1 MICRD
6 FCHLAD
12 PFDFLAALAAKALY
26 GRLRR
31 PGTRRADGWNEKTKR
46 EKHDMGLSMTA
57 RHWQIAARGAVAGMA
72 LLLANPAM
80 AQDAV
85 ADFYKGKTI
94 SILVGAGEGGSFVP
108 YAQILAEH
116 MKRHLAGTPNI
127 IVKTM
132 GGQGGGLDTAIQMQ
146 NTATK
151 DGLTMAM
158 TQQTIVL
165 AQVINPEFARYDA
178 RTWNW
183 VGNMAAIRNMLAV
196 WHTAKA
202 QSVEDAK
209 TIEAIVGATGP
220 SSPTYIMPSFL
231 NRFAGTKFKIVSGYK
246 GTADLNLAMQRG
258 EIEVRGGSWVSVEL
272 AVPEFITEKKLKP
285 IVFASLD
292 RDPGN
297 KDVPTLA
304 ELVSDPKA
312 KQAAEFISAEAAF
325 GRAFFLPPGVPA
337 DRVAALR
344 KAFEAMIKDPIVLAD
359 AAKKRLPI
367 DPTSAE
373 DLTKV
378 TAKVIATPKDV
389 AALAK

>member
-1 MICRD
+1 MRS
-6 FCHLAD
+6 
-12 PFDFLAALAAKALY
+12 
-26 GRLRR
+26 
-31 PGTRRADGWNEKTKR
+31 
-46 EKHDMGLSMTA
+46 SMTGCDW
-57 RHWQIAARGAVAGMA
+57 RIAAGFAVAGMVLSFA
-72 LLLANPAM
+72 APAV
-80 AQDAV
+80 AQDAG
-85 ADFYKGKTI
+85 AEFYRGKTI

-116 MKRHLAGTPNI
+116 MKRHIPGAPNI

-202 QSVEDAK
+202 QSVEAAK
-209 TIEAIVGATGP
+209 TTEAIVGATGP

-304 ELVSDPKA
+304 ELVSDPQA

-337 DRVAALR
+337 DRVATLR
-344 KAFEAMIKDPIVLAD
+344 KAFEAMIKDPVMLAD

-367 DPTSAE
+367 DPTTAE

-378 TAKVIATPKDV
+378 TAKVVATPKDV

>member
-1 MICRD
+1 MKRREAS
-6 FCHLAD
+6 LK
-12 PFDFLAALAAKALY
+12 AASL
-26 GRLRR
+26 G
-31 PGTRRADGWNEKTKR
+31 
-46 EKHDMGLSMTA
+46 
-57 RHWQIAARGAVAGMA
+57 IAGCLMA
-72 LLLANPAM
+72 SPVI

-85 ADFYKGKTI
+85 DFYKGKTI

-116 MKRHLAGTPNI
+116 MKRHIPGQPNI
-127 IVKTM
+127 IVRTM

-146 NTATK
+146 NTVTK

-183 VGNMAAIRNMLAV
+183 IGNMAAIRNMLAV

-202 QSVEDAK
+202 QSVEAAK
-209 TIEAIVGATGP
+209 SAETIVGATGP

-304 ELVSDPKA
+304 ELVTDPQA
-312 KQAAEFISAEAAF
+312 KQAADFISAEAAF
-325 GRAFFLPPGVPA
+325 GRAFFFPPGVPA
-337 DRVAALR
+337 DRVALIR
-344 KAFEAMIKDPIVLAD
+344 KAFKAMITDPELLAD
-359 AAKKRLPI
+359 AQKKRLPI

-373 DLTKV
+373 DLTAI

>member
-1 MICRD
+1 MFNKWGRKMKRA
-6 FCHLAD
+6 F
-12 PFDFLAALAAKALY
+12 PEVFLRPIQATLALALWATSA
-26 GRLRR
+26 
-31 PGTRRADGWNEKTKR
+31 P
-46 EKHDMGLSMTA
+46 
-57 RHWQIAARGAVAGMA
+57 AAY
-72 LLLANPAM
+72 
-80 AQDAV
+80 AQDAP
-85 ADFYKGKTI
+85 DFYKGKTV

-108 YAQILAEH
+108 YAQVLAEH
-116 MKRHLAGTPNI
+116 MKRHIAGVPNI

-146 NTATK
+146 NTVVK

-183 VGNMAAIRNMLAV
+183 VGNMSTIRNMLAV
-196 WHTAKA
+196 WHTAKG
-202 QSVEDAK
+202 QSIELIK
-209 TIEAIVGATGP
+209 QHETIAGATGP

-258 EIEVRGGSWVSVEL
+258 EIEVRGGSWLSVEL
-272 AVPEFITEKKLKP
+272 AIPDLIREKKIKP
-285 IVFASLD
+285 LVFASIE

-304 ELVSDPKA
+304 ELVTDPKA
-312 KQAAEFISAEAAF
+312 RQAAEFISAEAAF

-337 DRVAALR
+337 DRVALIR
-344 KAFEAMIKDPIVLAD
+344 KAFADTLRDPEMIAD
-359 AAKKRLPI
+359 AKKKNLPLE
-367 DPTSAE
+367 PLGWE
-373 DLTKV
+373 ELTRV
-378 TAKVIATPKDV
+378 TAKVIATPKEV
-389 AALAK
+389 AQLAK

>member
-1 MICRD
+1 MNWAAGGIIAGRVIG
-6 FCHLAD
+6 AS
-12 PFDFLAALAAKALY
+12 ALAL
-26 GRLRR
+26 
-31 PGTRRADGWNEKTKR
+31 
-46 EKHDMGLSMTA
+46 TA
-57 RHWQIAARGAVAGMA
+57 FAPS
-72 LLLANPAM
+72 LAT
-80 AQDAV
+80 AQDLP
-85 ADFYKGKTI
+85 DYYKGKTI

-108 YAQILAEH
+108 YAQVLAEH
-116 MKRHLAGTPNI
+116 MKRHIPGTPNI
-127 IVKTM
+127 IVRTM

-146 NTATK
+146 NTVAK

-183 VGNMAAIRNMLAV
+183 VGNRSTIRNMLAV

-202 QSVEDAK
+202 QSVEAAK
-209 TIEAIVGATGP
+209 THETIVGATGP

-231 NRFAGTKFKIVSGYK
+231 NRFASTKFKIVSGYK

-272 AVPEFITEKKLKP
+272 AAPDLITEKKLKP
-285 IVFASLD
+285 IVFASIE
-292 RDPGN
+292 RDPGH

-304 ELVSDPKA
+304 ELVTDPQA

-337 DRVAALR
+337 DRVALIR
-344 KAFEAMIKDPIVLAD
+344 RAFDAAIRDQELMAD
-359 AAKKRLPI
+359 AKKKNLPLE
-367 DPTSAE
+367 PLGWE
-373 DLTKV
+373 ELTKV
-378 TAKVIATPKDV
+378 TARVIATPKDV
-389 AALAK
+389 AQLAK

>member
-1 MICRD
+1 MIS
-6 FCHLAD
+6 
-12 PFDFLAALAAKALY
+12 
-26 GRLRR
+26 
-31 PGTRRADGWNEKTKR
+31 
-46 EKHDMGLSMTA
+46 SMTGC
-57 RHWQIAARGAVAGMA
+57 HWRTAAGAAVAGTV
-72 LLLANPAM
+72 LSLAAPAV

-108 YAQILAEH
+108 YAQVLAEH
-116 MKRHLAGTPNI
+116 MKRQIPGTPNI

-165 AQVINPEFARYDA
+165 AQVINPEFARSDA

-202 QSVEDAK
+202 QSVEAAK
-209 TIEAIVGATGP
+209 TTEAIVGATGP

-304 ELVSDPKA
+304 ELVSDPQA

-337 DRVAALR
+337 DRVATLR
-344 KAFEAMIKDPIVLAD
+344 KAFEAMIKDPVMLAD

-367 DPTSAE
+367 DPTTAE
-373 DLTKV
+373 ELTKV
-378 TAKVIATPKDV
+378 TAKVVATPKDV